1 VNIDYFT
8 ARNVKGGRTVI
19 TIGID
24 ADEIRALRTCD
35 ASALTNMNFGKVDT
49 P

>member
-1 VNIDYFT
+1 VNIDYCT
-8 ARNVKGGRTVI
+8 AWNVKGGRTVI
-19 TIGID
+19 TIRID

-35 ASALTNMNFGKVDT
+35 PSALTNMNFGKVDA